1 MEQENRIKK
10 EGIKRGA
17 RTQKAMAFR
26 LDNDLADWMSLQ
38 ANKGRYINDLIRADK
53 ARHEHWESLLETKKF
68 MEYGN

>member
-26 LDNDLADWMSLQ
+26 LDNDLADWLNSKP
-38 ANKGRYINDLIRADK
+38 NKGRYINELIRRDK
-53 ARHEHWESLLETKKF
+53 D
-68 MEYGN
+68 YGK

>member
-26 LDNDLADWMSLQ
+26 LDNDLAEWVSSH

-53 ARHEHWESLLETKKF
+53 ARNEL
-68 MEYGN
+68 

>member
-26 LDNDLADWMSLQ
+26 LDNELAEWLSLQ
-38 ANKGRYINDLIRADK
+38 ANKGRYINELIRADK
-53 ARHEHWESLLETKKF
+53 ARQD
-68 MEYGN
+68 

>member
-17 RTQKAMAFR
+17 RTQKAMSFR
-26 LDNDLADWMSLQ
+26 LDNDLDEWVNSH

-53 ARHEHWESLLETKKF
+53 ARNEL
-68 MEYGN
+68 